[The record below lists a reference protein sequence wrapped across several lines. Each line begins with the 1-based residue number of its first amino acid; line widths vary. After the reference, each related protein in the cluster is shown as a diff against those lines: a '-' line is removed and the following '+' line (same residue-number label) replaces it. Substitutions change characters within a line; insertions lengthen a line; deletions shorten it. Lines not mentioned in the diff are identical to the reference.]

1 MVGLCPKNHSGR
13 SLPERMRTPSDGLQF
28 LTYLRRRWVAIAVAC
43 GVAVLLAGG
52 VSLVTTPR
60 YTATASILIEPP
72 GGNDPRG
79 ATSVSAV
86 YLDSLKTYERYA
98 SSDTLFVAALNQT
111 GLAERFKGRNIESIK
126 RSVLKVSRPATTMI
140 VEISATLDDAKSAQ
154 QLAQHIA
161 EQTVALN
168 RSLAQK
174 STDDVLAGLI
184 RNADTAEKRVVEAE
198 RNKDVFLNEQPVE
211 VVEKE
216 VDQLHQLLFNT
227 EKELSEER
235 TDLARTEAELK
246 GFSAGDGQEDQAR
259 WTKRQLEALRA
270 SVGNLGTQAQEFD
283 KTAKERAKV
292 LEARKVRR
300 EYLEAEIR
308 AARAD
313 YESSKTK
320 LADARSSSA
329 YRGER
334 LQILDPGISPEKP
347 SSPNTP
353 LNMLIAFLI
362 ALIGSVVYLAAR
374 FGYERQSM
382 YTEIPEYSVR

>member
-1 MVGLCPKNHSGR
+1 MVEPCPKNHNGR
-13 SLPERMRTPSDGLQF
+13 GMPERMRTPSDGLQF
-28 LTYLRRRWVAIAVAC
+28 LTYLRRRWVTIALAC
-43 GVAVLLAGG
+43 GIAVLLAGG
-52 VSLVTTPR
+52 ASLLTTPR
-60 YTATASILIEPP
+60 YTATASILIELP
-72 GGNDPRG
+72 GG
-79 ATSVSAV
+79 ATALSAV

-98 SSDTLFVAALNQT
+98 SSDTLFAAALYQT
-111 GLAERFKGRNIESIK
+111 GLAERFKSKDIASIK

-140 VEISATLDDAKSAQ
+140 VEISATLGDAKSAQ

-161 EQTVALN
+161 QQTIALN
-168 RSLAQK
+168 RSLVQK
-174 STDDVLAGLI
+174 STEDVLAGLI
-184 RNADTAEKRVVEAE
+184 QNTDAAQKRVIDAE
-198 RNKDVFLNEQPVE
+198 RNKDAFLSEQPVE

-216 VDQLHQLLFNT
+216 VDQLHQLLFNV

-235 TDLARTEAELK
+235 TALARTEAELK

-259 WTKRQLEALRA
+259 WTRRQLEALRA
-270 SVGNLGTQAQEFD
+270 SVVSLGTQVQEFD
-283 KTAKERAKV
+283 KTTKERAKM

-308 AARAD
+308 AARTD

-334 LQILDPGISPEKP
+334 LQILDPGLPPEKP

-353 LNMLIAFLI
+353 LNVLIAFLA
-362 ALIGSVVYLAAR
+362 ALVGSVIYLAAR
-374 FGYERQSM
+374 FGYERQSTF
-382 YTEIPEYSVR
+382 TEIPEYIVR